1 MIRRSLLALLL
12 AAGVC
17 CAQERRN
24 WFDDPFLAA
33 TSGFAACPMPEGP
46 LMTEAEM
53 RRHAHYRAE
62 RGTSCWLAKKCDQ
75 PNAYAHDPDIARRVQ
90 TALARDPQFRSSSVW
105 LTVQR
110 KFVFLQGCAASQAQR
125 RALLAQARAE
135 PEVELVID
143 ELMIGTRGTPPYR
156 VAH

>member
-1 MIRRSLLALLL
+1 MTRIAALVLLL
-12 AAGVC
+12 AVGVC

-33 TSGFAACPMPEGP
+33 TSGLAACPAPVGP
-46 LMTEAEM
+46 LIAEAEM
-53 RRHAHYRAE
+53 RRQAHYRAE

-75 PNAYAHDPDIARRVQ
+75 PNAYAHDKDIARAVQ
-90 TALARDPQFRSSSVW
+90 AALAHDPQFRSSSVW

-110 KFVFLQGCAASQAQR
+110 KFVFLHGCAASEPQR
-125 RALLAQARAE
+125 RALLARARGE
-135 PEVELVID
+135 PEVELVLD
-143 ELMIGTRGTPPYR
+143 ELMIGTRGMPPYR

>member
-1 MIRRSLLALLL
+1 MRSAVFVLLF
-12 AAGVC
+12 AADVC

-24 WFDDPFLAA
+24 WFDDPFVGA
-33 TSGFAACPMPEGP
+33 TRGLAACPTPEGP

-75 PNAYAHDPDIARRVQ
+75 PNAYAHDQEIARAVQ
-90 TALARDPQFRSSSVW
+90 TALAHDPKFRSSSVW

-110 KFVFLQGCAASQAQR
+110 KFVFLHGCAASEQQR
-125 RALLAQARAE
+125 RALLARTRAE

-143 ELMIGTRGTPPYR
+143 ELMIGTRATPPYR
-156 VAH
+156 LAH